1 MRWNF
6 FYVIVFENTIPNR
19 LRFRKLS
26 LLPSLKKYRNEYV
39 NENRLIFSYNATST
53 FYKDIQEKM
62 VRFDKKWYN
71 SDGDFIR
78 EYGDSWEMLIDD
90 PEEFK

>member
-26 LLPSLKKYRNEYV
+26 LFPSLKKYRNEYV
-39 NENRLIFSYNATST
+39 NENRLIFSYNATLA

-62 VRFDKKWYN
+62 VSFDKKWYN
-71 SDGDFIR
+71 NDGDFIR